1 MTLSGILGRKIG
13 MTQLYRDDGR
23 LEAATVI
30 EAGPTV
36 VTQVKTPE
44 RDGYAAVQVGFG
56 EAKRLTAPE
65 RGHLGYG
72 GLNRNRRT
80 GRSAQRSQGSQLGLL
95 RYLREFP
102 APPEGAAVG
111 DKYDVSIFAPGQ
123 LVDIS
128 GRSKGKGFA
137 GGVRRYGFHGG
148 PKTHGQSDKHRAPG
162 SVGATTTPGRVVKG
176 LRMAGHLGDR
186 DVTVQHLEVLRIDQE
201 RNLLFVRGAV
211 PGSYQGLLVIRPS
224 RRQPKGVSG

>member
-13 MTQLYRDDGR
+13 MTQLYREDGR

-30 EAGPTV
+30 EAGPSV

-72 GLNRNRRT
+72 GLNRNRRA
-80 GRSAQRSQGSQLGLL
+80 GRLEQRSPGASLGLL

-102 APPEGAAVG
+102 LPEEGASVG
-111 DKYDVSIFAPGQ
+111 DRYDVGILTPGQ
-123 LVDIS
+123 WVDIS

-148 PKTHGQSDKHRAPG
+148 PKTHGQSDRHRAPG
-162 SVGATTTPGRVVKG
+162 SIGATTTPGRVVKG
-176 LRMAGHLGDR
+176 LRMAGHMGDHE
-186 DVTVQHLEVLRIDQE
+186 VTVQHLEVLRIDPE

-211 PGSYQGLLVIRPS
+211 PGAYKGLLVIRPS
-224 RRQPKGVSG
+224 RRQPTSVGR